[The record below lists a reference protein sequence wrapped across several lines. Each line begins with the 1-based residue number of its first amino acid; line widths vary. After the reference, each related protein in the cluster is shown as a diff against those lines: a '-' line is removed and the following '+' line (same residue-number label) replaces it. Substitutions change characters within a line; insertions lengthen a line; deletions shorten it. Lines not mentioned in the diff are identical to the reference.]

1 MIIANPATA
10 RRLSRRRMLLA
21 AAGALA
27 GLPLASPARALSEL
41 FVHDRYSGVAIGGY
55 DPVAYFLHGE
65 PRQGD
70 PENEVEWSGAYWHF
84 ENKGNAAAFVDAPAV
99 YVPAY
104 GGYGVLGVSRG
115 QPQEG
120 DPTLFAIHR
129 DRLYLFHS
137 PADRAAFVAD
147 PEGLVALADAR
158 WPEVRELL
166 AR

>member
-1 MIIANPATA
+1 MIIAIPATA

-21 AAGALA
+21 AAAAFAALPIA
-27 GLPLASPARALSEL
+27 PPARAVTEL
-41 FVHDRYSGVAIGGY
+41 VVHDVYSGVAIGGY
-55 DPVAYFLHGE
+55 DPVAYFLYGE
-65 PRQGD
+65 PRAGD
-70 PENEVEWSGAYWHF
+70 PENEVEWGGAYWHF

-120 DPTLFAIHR
+120 DPTLFAIHG
-129 DRLYLFHS
+129 DRLFLFHS
-137 PADRAAFVAD
+137 AADRDAFLAD

-158 WPEVRELL
+158 WPKVRDLL